1 MRERILI
8 VTAAAALADGVV
20 VGSRAVEAA
29 EAGPSALGEYVAS
42 LRAAL
47 D

>member
-1 MRERILI
+1 
-8 VTAAAALADGVV
+8 VV

-42 LRAAL
+42 LRRAL
-47 D
+47 DQVSDFSRTPGP